1 MAEPPDGR
9 TAACVSTAWIIL
21 LNKPTYPLT
30 VWALIG
36 VHAAA
41 LSLATMASAPLYA
54 LIPALA
60 SRSAWSARLA
70 LTLVGLAD
78 TLYSTKLMGPAA
90 GTELFLFPCALLA
103 IVGFSAG
110 AAIASRTLVIL
121 IYCASLALHGRYG
134 APLEDWGAED
144 PARLFALNAFS
155 AASLSA
161 FIGLRFARAK

>member
-36 VHAAA
+36 AHAAA
-41 LSLATMASAPLYA
+41 LSLATIASAPLYA

-70 LTLVGLAD
+70 LPLVGLAD

-110 AAIASRTLVIL
+110 EAIASRTLVIL